1 MIKKEKKSKKL
12 NVNIDLYKNKS
23 ILTSAFNATADGIL
37 IVDNRGKISNYN
49 QKFID
54 LWHIPNKILETH
66 SDKKAL
72 SYVLKQLIYPNRF
85 LSIIKELYK
94 KPEKESFDI
103 LEFKDGRI
111 FERYSIPQK
120 INEKDI
126 IGRVWSFRDI
136 TEKKKYE
143 EKLIQSEERFHNLF
157 ENANDAI
164 WLMDKETFID
174 CNDKAVKLFK
184 CENKAHILNHTP
196 MHFSPNKQ
204 PDGSN
209 SKNKALK
216 YIKLALSGH
225 PQRFYW
231 QHKGEN
237 KTLIDTEISLNRI
250 EENGKLYI
258 QAIGRDITFRKNEE
272 EKLRQSEERFKN
284 IYKYSAAGISL
295 INIDGQWID
304 VNDEFCKI
312 TGYTRDELL
321 RLKFTDITY
330 KDDIKKSKEN
340 FKNLIKN
347 RIKHIYF
354 EKRYIHKN
362 SNIIWVYLSLSLLSD
377 SLGKPLYYITHIQDI
392 SHNKQVEDSLKDSE
406 EKYRTLIEN
415 SPDAVVVYIDGKI
428 TYVNNECIN
437 LMKAKNKEELIGK
450 SVMKFIHPNY
460 RELVV
465 NRMKMIT
472 KEGIVL
478 PNMEEKFV
486 RLDGSFID
494 VEVKSMSLKIGGKL
508 AVQLIARDIT
518 ERKKNQLALLK
529 SENKY
534 YTLMNL
540 AVDAIILGTHE
551 GIITDVNEYMCEIL
565 GMIKKDFIGKH
576 ISNLPFTKESL
587 DKSPFRFDLLQKG
600 EIVTNDR
607 ILLNKDGSLIYV
619 EMRTKMMP
627 DGTYHSIY
635 RNITERKRNADFIK
649 LVLNSIPDFVF
660 WKDISSIY
668 KGCNDA
674 FAKAAGLSGSDEIV
688 GKTDYDLNWKK
699 EESDSFVRDD
709 KRIMKNNH
717 AEYHIIEPQLQSGG
731 KQTWVETCKVP
742 LVDENANVVGILGTY
757 IDITTKI
764 NDEKK
769 LLESEEKYR
778 RLFESSKDSILIL
791 DEKSGEIIDL
801 NPFVFNLLGYSKE
814 ELIGKKI
821 YEITPFNSAINDENK
836 FNEFKIKGYIR
847 YDNLSIKT
855 KSGLN
860 KYIEFILSTYL
871 VGDKKLIQCNIRDL
885 TERRDLE
892 EAKIGFL
899 SITSHQLRTPLS
911 ITKWVLDS
919 ILHDDELNPKQ
930 INKIN
935 DLVISNER
943 LINLVNDLLNV
954 SLIETG
960 KLLVNK
966 KNIDLGKLIKDLSL
980 TFRILSEKKK
990 ENIILKIIPD
1000 LTNIYCDP
1008 IIIHEVVENLLSN
1021 ALNYS
1026 KEGSKDII
1034 LSVIERKDDYLV
1046 SVNNDAFI
1054 EPISADKIKNFG
1066 KFVRGVNAQEIEP
1079 AGSGL
1084 GLYITK
1090 KMIEAHGGTI
1100 WFESN
1105 TESGTTFYVTI
1116 IKK

>member
-1 MIKKEKKSKKL
+1 MIKKSNKNIKL
-12 NVNIDLYKNKS
+12 NNDRYIYKNKS
-23 ILTSAFNATADGIL
+23 ILEAVFNATADGIL
-37 IVDNRGKISNYN
+37 VFDDKGKISNYN

-54 LWHIPNKILETH
+54 LWHIPNKILEIH
-66 SDKKAL
+66 SDKKLLAYIL
-72 SYVLKQLIYPNRF
+72 GQLMYPNKF
-85 LSIIKELYK
+85 INKINELYK
-94 KPEKESFDI
+94 NPKKKSFDI
-103 LEFKDGRI
+103 LEFKDGRV

-126 IGRVWSFRDI
+126 IGRVWTFRDI
-136 TEKKKYE
+136 TDKKNYEK
-143 EKLIQSEERFHNLF
+143 KLIQSEERFHNLF
-157 ENANDAI
+157 NNANDAI

-174 CNDKAVKLFK
+174 CNSKAVKLFK
-184 CENKAHILNHTP
+184 CKNKVDILNHTP
-196 MHFSPNKQ
+196 IHFSPNKQ
-204 PDGSN
+204 PDGLS
-209 SKNKALK
+209 SKIKALK

-237 KTLIDTEISLNRI
+237 GILIDTEISLNRI
-250 EENGKLYI
+250 ASNGNFYI
-258 QAIGRDITFRKNEE
+258 QAIGRDITLHKKEE

-295 INIDGQWID
+295 IKIDGKWID

-312 TGYTRDELL
+312 TGYTRSQLL
-321 RLKFTDITY
+321 RFKFTDITY
-330 KDDIKKSKEN
+330 KEDIKKSKIN
-340 FKNLIKN
+340 FNKLLKSK
-347 RIKHIYF
+347 IKHTYF

-362 SNIIWVYLSLSLLSD
+362 GNIIWVYLSLSLISD
-377 SLGKPLYYITHIQDI
+377 SLGKPLYFITHIQDI
-392 SHNKQVEDSLKDSE
+392 SHNKQIEVSLKESE

-415 SPDAVVVYIDGKI
+415 SPDAIVVYIDGKI
-428 TYVNNECIN
+428 TYVNNECVH

-450 SVMKFIHPNY
+450 PVMKFVHPNY
-460 RELVV
+460 RELII

-472 KEGIVL
+472 KVGIVL

-486 RLDGSFID
+486 RLDGSYID
-494 VEVKSMSLKIGGKL
+494 VDVKSMSLNLGGKL

-518 ERKKNQLALLK
+518 ERKKIQLSLQK
-529 SENKY
+529 SESKY

-540 AVDAIILGTHE
+540 AVDGIILGTHE
-551 GIITDVNEYMCEIL
+551 GVITDVNEYMCEIL
-565 GMIKKDFIGKH
+565 GMLKKDFIGKH
-576 ISNLPFTKESL
+576 ISNLPFDKDSL
-587 DKSPFRFDLLQKG
+587 VKSPFRFDLLQKG
-600 EIVTNDR
+600 EVVTNDR
-607 ILLNKDGSLIYV
+607 VLLKKDGSKIYV

-635 RNITERKRNADFIK
+635 RNITESKKAANFLQ

-660 WKDISSIY
+660 WKDINSVFL
-668 KGCNDA
+668 GCNEA
-674 FAKAAGLSGSDEIV
+674 FAKVAGFQSSKDII
-688 GKTDYDLNWKK
+688 GKTDYDCNWKK
-699 EESDSFVRDD
+699 EESDAFVSDD
-709 KRIMKNNH
+709 RNVMKNNM
-717 AEYHIIEPQLQSGG
+717 AKYHIIEPQFQAGG
-731 KQTWVETCKVP
+731 KSAWLETSKVP
-742 LVDENANVVGILGTY
+742 LHNEEGKVVGLLGSFT
-757 IDITTKI
+757 DVTSRI
-764 NDEKK
+764 NNEKK

-778 RLFESSKDSILIL
+778 RLFESSKDSIIIL
-791 DEKSGEIIDL
+791 DEKSGEITDI

-814 ELIGKKI
+814 ELLGKKI
-821 YEITPFNSAINDENK
+821 YEITPFNSVIINENK
-836 FNEFKIKGYIR
+836 FNEFKKKGYIR
-847 YDNLSIKT
+847 YDDLSIKA
-855 KSGLN
+855 KSGSI
-860 KYIEFILSTYL
+860 KYVEFILSIYQ

-930 INKIN
+930 IKKFN

-960 KLLVNK
+960 KLVVNK
-966 KNIDLGKLIKDLSL
+966 KNIDLEKLIKDLSM
-980 TFRILSEKKK
+980 TFKVLSEKKK
-990 ENIILKIIPD
+990 KNIILNIIPD

-1008 IIIHEVVENLLSN
+1008 VLVHEIIQNLLSN

-1026 KEGSKDII
+1026 KESSKYIS
-1034 LSVIERKDDYLV
+1034 LSVSERKNDYLI
-1046 SVNNDAFI
+1046 SVNNDAYI
-1054 EPISADKIKNFG
+1054 DPSSADRIKNFG
-1066 KFVRGVNAQEIEP
+1066 KFVRGMNAQEVEP

-1105 TESGTTFYVTI
+1105 TDTGTTFYVTI